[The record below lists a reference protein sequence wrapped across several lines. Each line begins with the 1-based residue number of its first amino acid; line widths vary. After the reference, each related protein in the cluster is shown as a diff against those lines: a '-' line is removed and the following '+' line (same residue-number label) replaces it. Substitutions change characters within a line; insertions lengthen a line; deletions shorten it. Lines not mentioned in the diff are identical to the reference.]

1 MNLPAFITTWKAG
14 PVQQGDQMSPARKE
28 QLACVPQSP
37 SPRTINGYP
46 DREYRFLPCL
56 GSVGYDELPYHFLPK
71 SDIYYRQLTP
81 SQQAG
86 DAILNPKVT
95 MIIHQC
101 FPLIIERHEKDP
113 ISEEASIGSLER
125 YRKMGYDAIRNLPET
140 ERERDRKEIDTAYQE
155 SVEKIQKTADR
166 KKLQPPVPE
175 SDDESKGT

>member
-1 MNLPAFITTWKAG
+1 
-14 PVQQGDQMSPARKE
+14 
-28 QLACVPQSP
+28 
-37 SPRTINGYP
+37 
-46 DREYRFLPCL
+46 
-56 GSVGYDELPYHFLPK
+56 
-71 SDIYYRQLTP
+71 
-81 SQQAG
+81 
-86 DAILNPKVT
+86 

-140 ERERDRKEIDTAYQE
+140 ERERDREEIDTAYQK

-175 SDDESKGT
+175 SDDESTGT